1 MGFAVATELLA
12 QSGYQ
17 VPVALGAARALSEP
31 PEPWR
36 AHLDRPIADP
46 KLAALWRD
54 LPAPSLANAPAPDAA
69 IAIGELICRHPGEI
83 TLAAI
88 GPLTN
93 VAHAM
98 QLYPQMAQAVK
109 EIVIMGGVFNVDGYI
124 KDTNFGLDPEA
135 ARLVLNSGATIT
147 LAPLDV
153 TTQTMLTQA
162 DLAALTQPDTP
173 LCRYL
178 RATTRP
184 WIDYSRHTRHLPGC
198 WIHDALVIA
207 WLLAPQLVTTEM
219 FHVDVALEGALTRG
233 SSRRWRPDS
242 LRLTVGMPAPQGKPV
257 RVMQQVDNARLL
269 ALIGATLARG

>member
-1 MGFAVATELLA
+1 MAGNTPREVGFAVATELLA

-83 TLAAI
+83 TLVAI

-109 EIVIMGGVFNVDGYI
+109 EIVIMGGVFNVNGYI

-153 TTQTMLTQA
+153 TTQTMLT
-162 DLAALTQPDTP
+162 
-173 LCRYL
+173 
-178 RATTRP
+178 
-184 WIDYSRHTRHLPGC
+184 
-198 WIHDALVIA
+198 
-207 WLLAPQLVTTEM
+207 
-219 FHVDVALEGALTRG
+219 
-233 SSRRWRPDS
+233 RRIWPR
-242 LRLTVGMPAPQGKPV
+242 
-257 RVMQQVDNARLL
+257 
-269 ALIGATLARG
+269 